1 MRDDANENDGL
12 RHQGGGGGWGGVS
25 TGQGCWWACRRG
37 HRIVRHHVLG
47 QGGGD
52 DDDRAKDGQGLCI
65 VDGRCLIDNTE
76 DGNVETA
83 TGWVPYKVRDVL
95 YAGGRPEDGIILSG
109 GTTMRT
115 EVLEVPAVNGGW
127 TALLDKGQATGG
139 GGE

>member
-1 MRDDANENDGL
+1 M
-12 RHQGGGGGWGGVS
+12 
-25 TGQGCWWACRRG
+25 GQGE
-37 HRIVRHHVLG
+37 HRSRVLVG
-47 QGGGD
+47 LPSWTLYCSSPCVGPGGGGD

-65 VDGRCLIDNTE
+65 VYGGCLIDNAE

-83 TGWVPYKVRDVL
+83 TGWVPYKVRNVL
-95 YAGGRPEDGIILSG
+95 YVGGRPEEVIILSG

-115 EVLEVPAVNGGW
+115 DVPEVRAVNEGW